1 MDKLI
6 KKYRKHIASLFG
18 VECNLLDVRLK
29 TFGDGDMFCKSCPVG
44 CNFVNT
50 HLYGC
55 YESVRWDNKYIY
67 YCPGGYIFIAVPVM
81 EDVDI
86 VNEAIITGPLLMGDI
101 DDIEK
106 PSGLVHFETS
116 KVNDLAEL
124 ISGIFS
130 PEIKSVSRGEPREDF
145 LNSMYKELEAFN
157 DYKNY
162 PIGLEQELE
171 ESIKEGNSARAK
183 EIINKLLGQ
192 IFFHSNGD
200 FEIIKARVLELIVLL
215 SRSAIEGG
223 AETEQ
228 IFNLNNSYIKEIE
241 NIESLDRL
249 NTWLVGVMNRFISY
263 VFEFNDVKHAD
274 VIFKITAYVKNNYM
288 KKITLDDIA
297 DNVYLSRT
305 YISRIFREEMKVTLT
320 KYINK
325 IRIDKS
331 KQLLLDSS
339 LTLADVA
346 NLTGFDDQSYYSKTF
361 RSITGMSPGKYREKH
376 GIHKNN

>member
-106 PSGLVHFETS
+106 PNGLVHFETS

>member
-6 KKYRKHIASLFG
+6 KKYQKHISSLFN
-18 VECNLLDVRLK
+18 VECNLLDVRLR
-29 TFGDGDMFCKSCPVG
+29 TFGDGDMYCKSCPVG
-44 CNFVNT
+44 CDFVNT

-86 VNEAIITGPLLMGDI
+86 VNEAIITGPVIMGEE
-101 DDIEK
+101 DDAGRDL
-106 PSGLVHFETS
+106 SLVHFEPS
-116 KVNDLAEL
+116 EVNSIAEL
-124 ISGIFS
+124 LSAIFS
-130 PEIKSVSRGEPREDF
+130 PEIKSISRGEHREDF
-145 LNSMYKELEAFN
+145 LNTMYKELEALGE
-157 DYKNY
+157 YKNY

-171 ESIKEGNSARAK
+171 DAIKEGNAARAK
-183 EIINKLLGQ
+183 ELINKLLGQ

-200 FEIIKARVLELIVLL
+200 FGIIKARVLELIVLL

-228 IFNLNNSYIKEIE
+228 IFTLNNSYIKEIE

-249 NTWLVGVMNRFISY
+249 NTWLVGVMDRFVSY

-305 YISRIFREEMKVTLT
+305 YISRIFKEEMKVTLT

-339 LTLADVA
+339 LSLADVA

-361 RSITGMSPGKYREKH
+361 RSITGMSPGRYREKH

>member
-361 RSITGMSPGKYREKH
+361 RSITGMSPGRYREKH

>member
-6 KKYRKHIASLFG
+6 KKYQKHISSLFS

-29 TFGDGDMFCKSCPVG
+29 TFGTGDMFCKSCPVG

-86 VNEAIITGPLLMGDI
+86 LNEAVITGPILMGDI

-106 PSGLVHFETS
+106 PCGLVHFETS
-116 KVNDLAEL
+116 RVNDLAEL

-130 PEIKSVSRGEPREDF
+130 PEIKSISRGEHREDF
-145 LNSMYKELEAFN
+145 LNTMYKELEVLN

-171 ESIKEGNSARAK
+171 DAIKEGNSSRAK
-183 EIINKLLGQ
+183 ELINKLLGQ

-200 FEIIKARVLELIVLL
+200 FGIIKARVLELIVLL

-228 IFNLNNSYIKEIE
+228 IFTLNNSYIKEIE

-249 NTWLVGVMNRFISY
+249 NTWLVGVMNRFVSY

-305 YISRIFREEMKVTLT
+305 YISRIFKEEMKVTLT

-339 LTLADVA
+339 LSLADVA

-361 RSITGMSPGKYREKH
+361 RNITGMSPGRYREKH